1 MSYSMSGINGMSDRG
16 ENFER
21 WVTVGMG
28 WEGGQGSQKIILGR
42 GDIVFKQART
52 WGNVG

>member
-1 MSYSMSGINGMSDRG
+1 MSGINRMSDRG

-28 WEGGQGSQKIILGR
+28 WEG
-42 GDIVFKQART
+42 ARELEDHFR
-52 WGNVG
+52 